1 MISVQFDYAA
11 PSSLDAAIDLLKT
24 HEKAQILAGG
34 QTLIA
39 AMKQGQASPSFLV
52 DLGKITALQGITSP
66 ESGILP
72 IGGMTTYDQV
82 ATDPAIKEHYPAL
95 AEAVQGIG
103 DPQTRNW
110 GRVGDLFAYQDLAC
124 DLAAVALA
132 LGATFKT
139 VGVGGNRTLTASE
152 LIDLCLQTQ
161 WQPQEIVI
169 SLDFPVPTAGVGS
182 AYQAL
187 RHPASGYAICGVA
200 VRVEISANNVVSQCR
215 VAEVGVTSS
224 PLRLEEVETAITGQ
238 TATADTIAH
247 TAALATENAIKALKE
262 KESLTLL
269 SDLYASS
276 AYRTQMLKV
285 LTKRT
290 LTLAVERAKLTA

>member
-1 MISVQFDYAA
+1 MIPVQFDYAA

-34 QTLIA
+34 HTLIA

-52 DLGKITALQGITSP
+52 DLGKITALQGITTP

-72 IGGMTTYDQV
+72 VGGMTTYDQV
-82 ATDPAIKEHYPAL
+82 ARDPAIREHYPAL

-103 DPQTRNW
+103 DPQIRNW
-110 GRVGDLFAYQDLAC
+110 GRVGDLFAYQGLAC

-132 LGATFKT
+132 LGASFKT

-169 SLDFPVPTAGVGS
+169 SLDFPVATAGVGT

-187 RHPASGYAICGVA
+187 RHPASNYAICGVA
-200 VRVEISANNVVSQCR
+200 VWVERSTDNVVSQCR
-215 VAEVGVTSS
+215 VVEVGVTSS
-224 PLRLEEVETAITGQ
+224 PLRLEAVEAAITGK
-238 TATADTIAH
+238 TPSAEKIADS
-247 TAALATENAIKALKE
+247 AALAMENAIQAINE

-276 AYRTQMLKV
+276 EYRTQMLKV
-285 LTKRT
+285 LTKRS
-290 LTLAVERAKLTA
+290 LTLAVERAKLAA